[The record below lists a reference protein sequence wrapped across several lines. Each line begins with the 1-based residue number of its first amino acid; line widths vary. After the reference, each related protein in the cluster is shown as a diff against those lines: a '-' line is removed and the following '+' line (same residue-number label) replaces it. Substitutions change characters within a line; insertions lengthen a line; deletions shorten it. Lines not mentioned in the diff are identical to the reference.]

1 MKPSEIEK
9 IVKKIFL
16 KFKLS
21 KKHAEIC
28 SKYLI
33 KSELVGAPSHGLARL
48 KMYCE
53 RIKKKAINPKAKI
66 KIKKYLNQ

>member
-1 MKPSEIEK
+1 MKHSNIEK

-16 KFKLS
+16 NFNLK

-28 SKYLI
+28 AKYLV
-33 KSELVGAPSHGLARL
+33 KAELVGAPSHGLARL

-53 RIKKKAINPKAKI
+53 RIKKKN
-66 KIKKYLNQ
+66 N